1 MLCKYNGKS
10 MLFTMWIFAG
20 WRVYSPR
27 HRSACRPSLLRKEDE
42 EIFSIAPSPLERAE
56 VRLKREKIKT
66 TGNIFFGAG

>member
-10 MLFTMWIFAG
+10 VLFTMWILPGGEFTH
-20 WRVYSPR
+20 PR
-27 HRSACRPSLLRKEDE
+27 HRCACRPSLLLKEGED
-42 EIFSIAPSPLERAE
+42 IFSIAPSPLERAW